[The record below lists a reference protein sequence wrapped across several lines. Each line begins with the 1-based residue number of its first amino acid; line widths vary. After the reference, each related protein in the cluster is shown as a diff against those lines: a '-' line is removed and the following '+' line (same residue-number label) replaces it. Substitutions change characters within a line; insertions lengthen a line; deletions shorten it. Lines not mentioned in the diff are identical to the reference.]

1 VTAGASAT
9 ASDPLARACV
19 LAATIAASAMVF
31 VDATVVHVA
40 LPVLQHGLGASPAQ
54 LQWIVNAYTLLLGA
68 LLLLGGAA
76 GDRFGRRRVFC
87 LGLGVF
93 GLASL
98 ACALAPDAGWLI
110 AARALQGLGG
120 ALLVPGS
127 LAIISASFPRSE
139 RGRAIGTWAAASAL
153 TTAAGPALGGWLIE
167 LLSWRAVFWLN
178 LPLAALALGLALRAV
193 PADPPAPDGR
203 ERPLDWPGA
212 LLAVGGFGALT
223 YGLIALGEGAA
234 GARPAVT
241 IAAGLLL
248 LLVFLAQEVRAR
260 APMMPLGLFRSRA
273 FAVANLLT
281 LLLYAAL
288 IGTLFLLPF
297 LLMRVQGYGPAAA
310 GSALLPFSLLIAT
323 LSRPAG
329 ALLDRQG
336 PRRMLTL
343 GPLLAAA
350 GIALLALPGPG
361 AGYWSGYLPGL
372 LLLGLGMAAC
382 VAPLTTTVMNAV
394 DDAAAGTAS
403 GINNAASRIA
413 GLVAVALV
421 GAMALRL
428 FPPALQA
435 ALAPLELEPAL
446 TAALLAE
453 ADGLAGARPPE
464 GLPTALTAQ
473 IEAAGR
479 AALAATYRGLLLGL
493 AACALAAGVVA
504 ALLPHRAMPAAGGS

>member
-1 VTAGASAT
+1 VTAGAPVT

-40 LPVLQHGLGASPAQ
+40 LPVLQRGLGASPAQ

-127 LAIISASFPRSE
+127 LAIISASFPRAE

-178 LPLAALALGLALRAV
+178 LPLAALAVGLALRSV
-193 PADPPAPDGR
+193 PADPPAPEGR
-203 ERPLDWPGA
+203 ERALDWPGA
-212 LLAVGGFGALT
+212 LLATLGFGALT
-223 YGLIALGEGAA
+223 YGLIALGDGATGRLAA
-234 GARPAVT
+234 GAM
-241 IAAGLLL
+241 AAGVLLL
-248 LLVFLAQEVRAR
+248 LAFLAQEARAP
-260 APMMPLGLFRSRA
+260 APMMPLALFRSRA

-413 GLVAVALV
+413 GLVAVAAV
-421 GAMALRL
+421 GALALRL
-428 FPPALQA
+428 FPPALEA
-435 ALAPLELEPAL
+435 ALTPLDLEPAL
-446 TAALLAE
+446 TVALLTE
-453 ADGLAGARPPE
+453 ADGLGGARLPA
-464 GLPTALTAQ
+464 GLPADLAER
-473 IEAAGR
+473 IAVAAR
-479 AALAATYRGLLLGL
+479 QALATTYRALLLGL

-504 ALLPHRAMPAAGGS
+504 ALLLRREKATSGS